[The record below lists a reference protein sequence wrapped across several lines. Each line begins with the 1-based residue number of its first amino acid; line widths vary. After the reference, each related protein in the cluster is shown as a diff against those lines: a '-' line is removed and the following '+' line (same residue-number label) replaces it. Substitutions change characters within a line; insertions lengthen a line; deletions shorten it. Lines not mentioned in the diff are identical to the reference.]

1 MSGQVAGV
9 FTDASGVQHGF
20 LRSSTGSYTTFNFP
34 TGSSGVFVSMNDP
47 GQVAGSYRTT
57 DAVYHGFLRDTNG
70 TFTSFTLPGTQ
81 TIVNDINQGGS
92 IVGQYGPYRKP
103 HHGFLRRPD
112 GTTVTLDY
120 PGATLTT
127 SGDCINQTGTIAG
140 HYQISTT
147 NTVDHGFIVT
157 GVH

>member
-1 MSGQVAGV
+1 
-9 FTDASGVQHGF
+9 
-20 LRSSTGSYTTFNFP
+20 
-34 TGSSGVFVSMNDP
+34 MNDP
-47 GQVAGSYRTT
+47 GQIAGSYRTS

-81 TIVNDINQGGS
+81 TFVNDINQGGF

-112 GTTVTLDY
+112 GTTVALDY

-127 SGDCINQTGTIAG
+127 SADCINQAGTIAG
-140 HYQISTT
+140 HYQISST
-147 NTVDHGFIVT
+147 NTVDHGFFVT